1 MPLNPYTLILNQRDA
16 ANTTFE
22 EKLLSGS
29 RLIIQTDSTG
39 NIVASGSIDAAP
51 IGLLS

>member
-1 MPLNPYTLILNQRDA
+1 MATLNSYSIILSQRDA

-29 RLIIQTDSTG
+29 RLIIQTDATG
-39 NIVASGSIDAAP
+39 NVVA
-51 IGLLS
+51 